1 MTPMAA
7 ASNAGIRNL
16 GSREALAADL
26 MEVAQR
32 LGP

>member
-1 MTPMAA
+1 MAA

-16 GSREALAADL
+16 GFPGALAADL